1 MTSLYAWILYLHI
14 GSVFAFLL
22 LHGPSAA
29 VSFAVRKTRDPTQIG
44 FLVDLSKVWTR
55 LSSIPLVLTLI
66 SGIILGFIGN
76 WWRQGWIWAALILF
90 LTLWMVMNLRGI
102 RKLYGIRWAIGQEYL
117 QGIRPVQGTGI
128 VASRT
133 ELDARARAIR
143 PWELTTGGAILL
155 ATLLVLMMF
164 KPF

>member
-1 MTSLYAWILYLHI
+1 MASQYAWILYLHI

-29 VSFAVRKTRDPTQIG
+29 VTFAVRRTRDPIQLA

-55 LSSIPLVLTLI
+55 LSSIPLVLVLI
-66 SGIILGFIGN
+66 TGIILGFMGT
-76 WWRQGWIWAALILF
+76 WWRQGWIWAALIAF
-90 LTLWMVMNLRGI
+90 LAAWILMNLRGT
-102 RKLYGIRWAIGQEYL
+102 RKLYGLRWAIGQEYL
-117 QGIRPVQGTGI
+117 HGIRLVHGTGI

-133 ELDARARAIR
+133 ELRARTRAIR
-143 PWELTTGGAILL
+143 PWELTTSAAILL
-155 ATLLVLMMF
+155 AVLLVLMMF

>member
-1 MTSLYAWILYLHI
+1 MPSPYAWIMYVHI

-29 VSFAVRKTRDPTQIG
+29 VSFALRGMRDPAQLG

-55 LSSIPLVLTLI
+55 LSSIPLMLVLIT
-66 SGIILGFIGN
+66 GIILGFMGN
-76 WWRQGWIWAALILF
+76 WWGQGWIWAGLIVF
-90 LTLWMVMNLRGI
+90 LAIWILMNLRGT

-117 QGIRPVQGTGI
+117 QGIRPTQGTGI
-128 VASRT
+128 VAGPA

-143 PWELTTGGAILL
+143 PWELTASAVIFLALLL
-155 ATLLVLMMF
+155 ALMMF